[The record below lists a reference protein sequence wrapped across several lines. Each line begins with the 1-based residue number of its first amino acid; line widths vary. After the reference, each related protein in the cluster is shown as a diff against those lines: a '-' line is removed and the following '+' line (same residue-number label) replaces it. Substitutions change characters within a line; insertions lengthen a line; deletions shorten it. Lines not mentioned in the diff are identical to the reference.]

1 VFTIECGAE
10 SAVYHDPGMGDVYH
24 AYTLVSAPSR
34 AIKEDLGRG
43 LEANFGLKA
52 SASTPF
58 IASHS
63 AEAKV
68 YA

>member
-10 SAVYHDPGMGDVYH
+10 SAVYHDPGMGDVCR

-34 AIKEDLGRG
+34 AMREGLGRG
-43 LEANFGLKA
+43 LEAIFGLKA

-58 IASHS
+58 VASHS